1 RQPLDTARLLQAR
14 QQESNPSTSTQL
26 NRQTTLAATA
36 HPQLSVTRSLPSLFV
51 GSGVQFENAS
61 NNLLEIPIP
70 RGVKR
75 AHLAEI
81 GLIGKVSINA
91 TWTEEEVAR
100 ELTSVFATSFNLECG
115 ELLPSD
121 YLG

>member
-1 RQPLDTARLLQAR
+1 M
-14 QQESNPSTSTQL
+14 PSD
-26 NRQTTLAATA
+26 
-36 HPQLSVTRSLPSLFV
+36 
-51 GSGVQFENAS
+51 
-61 NNLLEIPIP
+61 NLLEIPIP

-100 ELTSVFATSFNLECG
+100 ELTSVFATSFNLESG
-115 ELLPSD
+115 EILPFD

>member
-1 RQPLDTARLLQAR
+1 MEASATSQPKPGKTYTKDVVCLM
-14 QQESNPSTSTQL
+14 PSD
-26 NRQTTLAATA
+26 
-36 HPQLSVTRSLPSLFV
+36 
-51 GSGVQFENAS
+51 
-61 NNLLEIPIP
+61 NLLEIPIP

-100 ELTSVFATSFNLECG
+100 ELTSVFPTSFNLESG
-115 ELLPSD
+115 EILPFD